1 MARKNGTPAMF
12 AGITS
17 HAGALVTAIVVLAG
31 TAIVGAGTATA
42 DPDQDDQFLASL
54 VKKEIPARRNVP
66 SLIATAHKV
75 CRKLDGGMPVDDV
88 VDLMRNTA
96 FNVDPIER
104 QFPPERVTRTLTRFI
119 TAAVEAYCPYN
130 QQKIASITAMASP
143 APGSN
148 EPTHRVAAS
157 TYITVDS
164 ASDLRKPPP
173 RLDMDNVRAAR
184 QEPNDA
190 GVVRLPHL
198 MDGATFVAG
207 RYGNDRSDSHAP
219 GTMLASPIGVVPEGD
234 SDLPNPPQ
242 IPPPPPPTAHNLIPP
257 RPVAAPP
264 PPKQSPPPP
273 QEPPPPPQQ
282 VEPPA
287 APQPGG
293 TAGGGG
299 GGNGGRG
306 IDGGGTGGDGGGGPV
321 QSPPA
326 PHMPP
331 GFVRLAP

>member
-1 MARKNGTPAMF
+1 MF
-12 AGITS
+12 AGIIS
-17 HAGALVTAIVVLAG
+17 HAGALVTATVVLAG
-31 TAIVGAGTATA
+31 TAIVGAGTVAA
-42 DPDQDDQFLASL
+42 DPDQDDQFLALL

-75 CRKLDGGMPVDDV
+75 CRKLDGGMPVNDV

-96 FNVDPIER
+96 FNVDPPER
-104 QFPPERVTRTLTRFI
+104 QYPPERLTRTLTRFI

-148 EPTHRVAAS
+148 QPTHRVAAS
-157 TYITVDS
+157 THNTVNS
-164 ASDLRKPPP
+164 ASDPREPP
-173 RLDMDNVRAAR
+173 RFYMIDTSAAR
-184 QEPNDA
+184 QEPTGT
-190 GVVRLPHL
+190 GVVRLPYVI
-198 MDGATFVAG
+198 DGATFVLG
-207 RYGNDRSDSHAP
+207 RSGNDRSDRGAP
-219 GTMLASPIGVVPEGD
+219 GTMLTSLTGAVPEGD

-257 RPVAAPP
+257 RPIAAPP
-264 PPKQSPPPP
+264 PPQRPPPPP
-273 QEPPPPPQQ
+273 QELPPPPQQ
-282 VEPPA
+282 VEPPAA

-299 GGNGGRG
+299 GGNGGGG
-306 IDGGGTGGDGGGGPV
+306 IDGGGGGGNGGGGPV
-321 QSPPA
+321 QSAPA

>member
-1 MARKNGTPAMF
+1 MF

-31 TAIVGAGTATA
+31 TAVVGAGTAAA

-75 CRKLDGGMPVDDV
+75 CRKLDSGMPVDDV
-88 VDLMRNTA
+88 VELMRNTA

-119 TAAVEAYCPYN
+119 TAAVDAYCPYN

-143 APGSN
+143 SPSSN

-157 TYITVDS
+157 THNTVNS

-173 RLDMDNVRAAR
+173 RLDIDNVLAAR
-184 QEPNDA
+184 QEPKGA
-190 GVVRLPHL
+190 GMVRRAHL
-198 MDGATFVAG
+198 MAGGVLVAG
-207 RYGNDRSDSHAP
+207 RYGDDRSARDVL
-219 GTMLASPIGVVPEGD
+219 GTMPTSLIGAVPEGD
-234 SDLPNPPQ
+234 SALPNPPQ
-242 IPPPPPPTAHNLIPP
+242 IPPPPPTAHNLIPP
-257 RPVAAPP
+257 RPIAPPP
-264 PPKQSPPPP
+264 PPKQSPP

-287 APQPGG
+287 AAPEPG
-293 TAGGGG
+293 GGGG
-299 GGNGGRG
+299 GGNGGG
-306 IDGGGTGGDGGGGPV
+306 GSGGGGTGGNGGGPV
-321 QSPPA
+321 LSPPA

>member
-1 MARKNGTPAMF
+1 M
-12 AGITS
+12 
-17 HAGALVTAIVVLAG
+17 
-31 TAIVGAGTATA
+31 
-42 DPDQDDQFLASL
+42 
-54 VKKEIPARRNVP
+54 P

-104 QFPPERVTRTLTRFI
+104 QYPPERITRTLTRFI
-119 TAAVEAYCPYN
+119 TAAVEVYCPYN
-130 QQKIASITAMASP
+130 QQKIDSITAMASR

-157 TYITVDS
+157 THDTVNS
-164 ASDLRKPPP
+164 ASGKREPPP
-173 RLDMDNVRAAR
+173 RLDTINMLAEW
-184 QEPNDA
+184 QEPM
-190 GVVRLPHL
+190 GTVVVRLPHL
-198 MDGATFVAG
+198 IDGAKFVAG
-207 RYGNDRSDSHAP
+207 RSGNDRSDGHAR
-219 GTMLASPIGVVPEGD
+219 GTKLASLTGAVPEGD

-257 RPVAAPP
+257 RPNAAPP
-264 PPKQSPPPP
+264 PPKQPPA

-282 VEPPA
+282 AEPPAA

-299 GGNGGRG
+299 GG
-306 IDGGGTGGDGGGGPV
+306 DGGGGIGGGDGGGNGGGGPV
-321 QSPPA
+321 ESPPA

>member
-1 MARKNGTPAMF
+1 MF
-12 AGITS
+12 AGITN

-31 TAIVGAGTATA
+31 SAIVGAGTVAA
-42 DPDQDDQFLASL
+42 DPDQDDQFLALL

-96 FNVDPIER
+96 FNVDPPER
-104 QFPPERVTRTLTRFI
+104 QYPPERLTRTLTRFV

-157 TYITVDS
+157 TLNTVNS
-164 ASDLRKPPP
+164 ASGPREPLP
-173 RLDMDNVRAAR
+173 RLDIINMQATRK
-184 QEPNDA
+184 EPT
-190 GVVRLPHL
+190 GTGGVRLPRL

-207 RYGNDRSDSHAP
+207 RYGNDRSDRHAP
-219 GTMLASPIGVVPEGD
+219 GTMHASVTGAVPEGD

-257 RPVAAPP
+257 QPIAAPP
-264 PPKQSPPPP
+264 PPKQPPPP

-287 APQPGG
+287 AAPQPGG

-299 GGNGGRG
+299 GGNGGGG
-306 IDGGGTGGDGGGGPV
+306 IGGGGSGGNGGGGPV
-321 QSPPA
+321 ESPPA

>member
-1 MARKNGTPAMF
+1 MF
-12 AGITS
+12 AGITC
-17 HAGALVTAIVVLAG
+17 HAGALVTATVVLAG
-31 TAIVGAGTATA
+31 TAIVGAGAVAA
-42 DPDQDDQFLASL
+42 DPNQDDQFLALL
-54 VKKEIPARRNVP
+54 VEKKIPARRNVP

-75 CRKLDGGMPVDDV
+75 CRKLDGGMPVDAV

-96 FNVDPIER
+96 FNVDPPER
-104 QFPPERVTRTLTRFI
+104 QYPPERITRTLTRFI
-119 TAAVEAYCPYN
+119 TAAVEVYCPYN
-130 QQKIASITAMASP
+130 QQKIDSITAMASR

-157 TYITVDS
+157 THDTVNS
-164 ASDLRKPPP
+164 ASGKREPPP
-173 RLDMDNVRAAR
+173 RLDTINMLAEW
-184 QEPNDA
+184 QEPM
-190 GVVRLPHL
+190 GTVVVRLPHL
-198 MDGATFVAG
+198 IDGAKFVAG
-207 RYGNDRSDSHAP
+207 RSGNDRSDGHAR
-219 GTMLASPIGVVPEGD
+219 GTKLASLTGAVPEGD

-257 RPVAAPP
+257 RPNAAPP
-264 PPKQSPPPP
+264 PPKQPPA

-282 VEPPA
+282 AEPPAA

-299 GGNGGRG
+299 GG
-306 IDGGGTGGDGGGGPV
+306 DGGGGIGGGDGGGNGGGGPV
-321 QSPPA
+321 ESPPA